1 MPDAISNDA
10 LRAIRP
16 YTELSQPFHDL
27 VRATIGQFWDQQRH
41 VATIMTEGV
50 REWADRR
57 NADADKDI
65 ATARKFYEAPTD
77 FVQAYQTMVLSSLE
91 RMAEDSLHFQ
101 RQMLA
106 SPDVMVRPLAELAE
120 ATKRA
125 STEMLEAQQRS
136 ADALAETSRK
146 LADRGK
152 EVAQRTSDAVSRA
165 GREAQHAM
173 EGERRENGKPQHEQQ
188 HRPPLEV
195 AGGKHEEPQRAK
207 R

>member
-16 YTELSQPFHDL
+16 YTELSQPIHDL
-27 VRATIGQFWDQQRH
+27 IRNTMGQFWDQQRH
-41 VATIMTEGV
+41 VASVMANGI

-57 NADADKDI
+57 DADADKDI
-65 ATARKFYEAPTD
+65 ATARKFYEAPAD
-77 FVQAYQTMVLSSLE
+77 FIQAYQTLVLSSLE
-91 RMAEDSLHFQ
+91 RVAQDSLHLQ

-106 SPDVMVRPLAELAE
+106 SPDMMVRPFTELAE

-125 STEMLEAQQRS
+125 STEILEAQKRS

-152 EVAQRTSDAVSRA
+152 EVAQRTGDAVSRA
-165 GREAQHAM
+165 GREAQQAM
-173 EGERRENGKPQHEQQ
+173 ENERKDTERKEEGKHDQ
-188 HRPPLEV
+188 RPPFEV
-195 AGGKHEEPQRAK
+195 ASRTEEPQRAK

>member
-16 YTELSQPFHDL
+16 YTELSQPIHDL
-27 VRATIGQFWDQQRH
+27 IRNTMGQVWEQQRH
-41 VATIMTEGV
+41 VATLMANGI
-50 REWADRR
+50 RDWADRR

-65 ATARKFYEAPTD
+65 ATARKFYEAPAD
-77 FVQAYQTMVLSSLE
+77 FIQAYQTLVLSSLE
-91 RMAEDSLHFQ
+91 RMAEDCLHLQ

-106 SPDVMVRPLAELAE
+106 SPDMMVRPFSALAE

-125 STEMLEAQQRS
+125 STEILEAQQRS

-152 EVAQRTSDAVSRA
+152 EVAQRTGDTVAHA

-173 EGERRENGKPQHEQQ
+173 ENARKEDGKHDP
-188 HRPPLEV
+188 RPPFEV
-195 AGGKHEEPQRAK
+195 ASRTEEPQRAK